1 MDRFLVGSEYAD
13 HLTDADLGL
22 LASVAAADTGT
33 AADASSLRSDPVALL
48 RLLEHPGAFRTVL
61 GGTVLS
67 GPGGTAPG
75 QAVPASPFLVFAVSV
90 QRAAAELASAGHV
103 PERTGPRQRVPL
115 FDAPALRDFLAA
127 PARRLFLAELLASF
141 TRVASGRYRARVGG
155 RMRTRRFSELDPVR
169 LAGLLEAVPP
179 AERPG
184 VYRRLGD
191 VTLFLTG
198 VFPDYATAHA
208 LGPVN
213 AARLLRAAQPARLAA
228 GPPRRL
234 ARHRVLGA
242 PRYPL
247 VPGRPRPGAGGHRAD
262 HRGRRGGRPLP
273 AGPARAQPRRR
284 PVPVPLGQSLV
295 RATRLLARSKQARS
309 RQARPRQ
316 ARPKPAG
323 TCWITRPPARR
334 VARLADL

>member
-1 MDRFLVGSEYAD
+1 MDQFLVGSEYAS

-22 LASVAAADTGT
+22 LASVAAADTGA

-48 RLLEHPGAFRTVL
+48 QLLEHPATFGTVL
-61 GGTVLS
+61 GD
-67 GPGGTAPG
+67 TAPG
-75 QAVPASPFLVFAVSV
+75 QAVLASPFLVFAVSV

-213 AARLLRAAQPARLAA
+213 AARLLRAAQLPASQQDRLTDTPAIEFWEHLGARWYRAARDLAPVATARLTVV
-228 GPPRRL
+228 GE
-234 ARHRVLGA
+234 V
-242 PRYPL
+242 
-247 VPGRPRPGAGGHRAD
+247 AD
-262 HRGRRGGRPLP
+262 RF
-273 AGPARAQPRRR
+273 
-284 PVPVPLGQSLV
+284 
-295 RATRLLARSKQARS
+295 
-309 RQARPRQ
+309 RQAR
-316 ARPKPAG
+316 
-323 TCWITRPPARR
+323 R
-334 VARLADL
+334 VLNHVADRYLFPSGNPWFAQPGS